1 MLLEDH
7 KISTEMVNK
16 FSLIIILSETH
27 ELFTDITDIN
37 EDVNE
42 GKDKTV
48 KPLAG
53 LLRMEKSLL

>member
-1 MLLEDH
+1 MLLEEH
-7 KISTEMVNK
+7 KISTEMVNI

-27 ELFTDITDIN
+27 KLFTDITDIN

-53 LLRMEKSLL
+53 LLRMEISLL